1 MRFDRHSLKQ
11 ARIIHT
17 KKERDHIVGMASV
30 KGYIPEVIEK
40 VDEMADAA
48 EKKTIE
54 EMATDAKN
62 SMSIGTPR
70 FAAGA
75 IIFEAIKAA
84 SKVRVHSIKLYMV
97 HIMALIA
104 LSCLNRLHNVT
115 NHEPQDGLD
124 DKEMEAIRCIADI
137 MGVTKEKVDVMAEL
151 VAEEEALKKKRIAAC
166 LPDHPCLAPE
176 YKK

>member
-1 MRFDRHSLKQ
+1 MALCNAAGGDGIAS
-11 ARIIHT
+11 
-17 KKERDHIVGMASV
+17 KKERDHIVGVASV
-30 KGYIPEVIEK
+30 KGYLPEAIEK
-40 VDEMADAA
+40 IDEMADAA
-48 EKKTIE
+48 ESKTIE

-62 SMSIGTPR
+62 SMCIGTLR

-84 SKVRVHSIKLYMV
+84 SK
-97 HIMALIA
+97 
-104 LSCLNRLHNVT
+104 
-115 NHEPQDGLD
+115 DGLD

-137 MGVTKEKVDVMAEL
+137 MGVAKEKVDVIAEL

-166 LPDHPCLAPE
+166 IPDHPCLAPE